1 MPSDEYDHLFEPVEE
16 PGRTPELD
24 RLFEPEQEPHN
35 TEAEVCLLCSLMH
48 QNDGFYQV
56 GDTLEPEHFYD
67 PSMGELYEV
76 MRRMV
81 FAGEVAN
88 PVSLKRLNPV
98 YGNTAIDVIKGTDLV
113 SVVNNR
119 QYARIIMNM
128 WQRREMIRIS
138 HMLGDE
144 ARNGEMTLDP
154 TAIREEAEAALFALA
169 DGVASKGGAVEIRE
183 FSESCVEAINEG
195 ITAYRN
201 GEVTGVPSG
210 LKKLDDLLTG
220 FKRSHL
226 IVLAGRPSMGKTA
239 LSLSLAYNAARQQ
252 DGSQKGGVAF
262 FSLEMARDELFGRLV
277 SNVADLDYAAVNK
290 CALNDHDFRKV
301 VEAEDH
307 LKQLPLFIDHRP
319 AATISRIRTECRKIA
334 RKAGGL
340 KLIVIDYLQLM
351 SGGGMY
357 RPGDR
362 YSLITDLTMQL
373 KQLAKELD
381 VPVIVLSQLS
391 RAVEQRDDKRPQ
403 LADLR
408 ESGSIEQDADVVMF
422 VYREE
427 YYLERSEP
435 VQKANEGSDKFAERY
450 DQWQERLNLVQGT
463 SDIIVGKARGA
474 RVGSVR
480 CAFLGHRQRFS
491 NLERGA

>member
-1 MPSDEYDHLFEPVEE
+1 MTDNLDHLFEPVED
-16 PGRTPELD
+16 PGSNTALD
-24 RLFEPEQEPHN
+24 RLFAPEEEPHN
-35 TEAEVCLLCSLMH
+35 VDAEAYLLCSLMH

-56 GDTLEPEHFYD
+56 GDVLEPEYFYD
-67 PSMGELYEV
+67 PALGDLYGA
-76 MRRMV
+76 MRKMV

-88 PVSLKRLNPV
+88 PVSLSRVDKE
-98 YGNTAIDVIKGTDLV
+98 YGNAAIDALKRTDLV
-113 SVVNNR
+113 STVNNR
-119 QYARIIMNM
+119 QYAQIIINM
-128 WQRREMIRIS
+128 WQRREMIRIGR
-138 HMLGDE
+138 MMGDE
-144 ARNGEMTLDP
+144 ARLGNMIEDP
-154 TAIREEAEAALFALA
+154 AAIREEAEAALFALA
-169 DGVASKGGAVEIRE
+169 DGAQSKGGAVPLSE
-183 FSESCVEAINEG
+183 FSESCVQAINEG
-195 ITAYRN
+195 ITAYEK

-239 LSLSLAYNAARQQ
+239 LSLSLAYHAASHQ
-252 DGSQKGGVAF
+252 DGSQKGAVAF
-262 FSLEMARDELFGRLV
+262 FSLEMSRDELFGRLIA
-277 SNVADLDYAAVNK
+277 NVADLDYAAVNK
-290 CALNDHDFRKV
+290 CSLNHADFRKV
-301 VEAEDH
+301 VEAEDR
-307 LKQLPLFIDHRP
+307 LKRLPLFIDHRP

-351 SGGGMY
+351 SGGGIY

-435 VQKANEGSDKFAERY
+435 VRKANEASDKFAERY
-450 DQWQERLNLVQGT
+450 DQWAMRMEEVRGT

-474 RVGSVR
+474 RVGSAR
-480 CAFLGHRQRFS
+480 CSFLGHRQRFA
-491 NLERGA
+491 NLERVA